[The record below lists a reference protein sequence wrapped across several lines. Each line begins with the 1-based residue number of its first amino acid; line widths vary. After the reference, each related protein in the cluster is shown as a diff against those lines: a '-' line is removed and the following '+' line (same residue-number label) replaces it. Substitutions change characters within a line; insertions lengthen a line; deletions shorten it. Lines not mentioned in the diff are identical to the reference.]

1 MKKVATIILNRNLP
15 KVTDKLVNKVKKD
28 YQTDVYVIEAGSDNK
43 LISNNCTTHVKSKFV
58 KKNGLRFPRGM
69 NLGLSK
75 LWENKKFNKY
85 DFFLLLTNDTEI
97 HTKNFFKKAI
107 KIFKNHP
114 RLGILSPCG
123 KDWGEKIL
131 LKKRKILYFWF
142 VHNTAVFL
150 RKEFIFDVMNNQK
163 PGYLNFLYD
172 GNNFRGYGTESELI
186 AKGYSNYWAT
196 AITSELMISEN
207 ENYLLKKS
215 NLIKTE
221 PHDLNLKLYIKEGLE
236 WMKKKYGFKSKW
248 SMQMYVKTFYDKFF
262 EYYPEYKK
270 YMI

>member
-1 MKKVATIILNRNLP
+1 M
-15 KVTDKLVNKVKKD
+15 
-28 YQTDVYVIEAGSDNK
+28 
-43 LISNNCTTHVKSKFV
+43 
-58 KKNGLRFPRGM
+58 
-69 NLGLSK
+69 
-75 LWENKKFNKY
+75 
-85 DFFLLLTNDTEI
+85 
-97 HTKNFFKKAI
+97 
-107 KIFKNHP
+107 
-114 RLGILSPCG
+114 
-123 KDWGEKIL
+123 
-131 LKKRKILYFWF
+131 YFWYI
-142 VHNTAVFL
+142 HNNAYFL
-150 RKEFIFDVMNNQK
+150 RREFIENLCDIENPN
-163 PGYLNFLYD
+163 YINFLFD